1 MTFRTYRVWSILG
14 PLKTEVMNMERYSFQ
29 TEIHGSGGF
38 AKVIRGKDNDL
49 DRDIA
54 VKVLSPIL
62 EHSNEADRERF
73 RREAR
78 ILAKMSH
85 PNIPAVY
92 DVNFKDETFLIIF
105 QFVEGT
111 TLRQIISDSGPVP
124 INQARLW
131 FHQLASALDHAHRL
145 GIIHRDVKPENIIVT
160 PNKES
165 AYLVDF
171 GIAIT
176 AEDSRKL
183 TKSGFVVG
191 TPGYMSPEQH
201 AGEPVDERTDVYSL
215 GVTLYEALAG
225 QPMRHGAYEPLSTA
239 NETIPPAIDDLI
251 TNCIEDK
258 NRRVETVRV
267 FSSLLSGALQIPSR
281 PLSELLTHG
290 QLHEIAFQVE
300 SLTAADVMNL
310 PAGQRDLLLA
320 KINDVVSSAKET
332 LEFASERFLQLMLT
346 RGIFLPKQDYK
357 EIVVPAIVWAFEKK
371 FVVRLGKESL
381 RDALEEAA
389 FDSRGDAHEV
399 LMEEFIKFLKR
410 ADLEDKEGWYLHAIR
425 EVIQSLMANPA
436 CTESSPELKAAFRV
450 NRIQRSRAA

>member
-1 MTFRTYRVWSILG
+1 LS
-14 PLKTEVMNMERYSFQ
+14 YSYVNESRGQ
-29 TEIHGSGGF
+29 
-38 AKVIRGKDNDL
+38 VI
-49 DRDIA
+49 
-54 VKVLSPIL
+54 
-62 EHSNEADRERF
+62 
-73 RREAR
+73 
-78 ILAKMSH
+78 
-85 PNIPAVY
+85 
-92 DVNFKDETFLIIF
+92 
-105 QFVEGT
+105 
-111 TLRQIISDSGPVP
+111 
-124 INQARLW
+124 
-131 FHQLASALDHAHRL
+131 
-145 GIIHRDVKPENIIVT
+145 
-160 PNKES
+160 
-165 AYLVDF
+165 
-171 GIAIT
+171 
-176 AEDSRKL
+176 
-183 TKSGFVVG
+183 
-191 TPGYMSPEQH
+191 
-201 AGEPVDERTDVYSL
+201 
-215 GVTLYEALAG
+215 
-225 QPMRHGAYEPLSTA
+225 
-239 NETIPPAIDDLI
+239 
-251 TNCIEDK
+251 
-258 NRRVETVRV
+258 